1 LGNVRTDQIKR
12 TAKALMKRF
21 PDKFTNNFDNNKHMV
36 STLTQG
42 TTIKVR
48 NQIAGYITRTLA
60 GMEAEAPTSE
70 EEMLQE
76 EGTDA

>member
-1 LGNVRTDQIKR
+1 MGNVRTDKIKR
-12 TAKALMKRF
+12 TAKELMKRF

-60 GMEAEAPTSE
+60 GMETEVPASE
-70 EEMLQE
+70 EELLQE